1 MAGVSLQ
8 GTVTEQVQLAPAA
21 RVQLLKDL
29 RAFAKAKADIKVLE
43 AKAALLNA
51 KVDALREAE
60 GLDKFEI
67 DGFSVTLVAPVREV
81 LDKQK
86 LVSLGCKVEW
96 LTKATSSEPTKPYTK
111 ITPPKK

>member
-1 MAGVSLQ
+1 MPALTLQ
-8 GTVTEQVQLAPAA
+8 GTVENSVQLAPAA

-29 RAFAKAKADIKVLE
+29 RLFAKKKAEIKKLEAE
-43 AKAALLNA
+43 AKALNA

-86 LVSLGCKVEW
+86 LVALGCKVEW
-96 LTKATSSEPTKPYTK
+96 LTKATVSTPTEPYTK
-111 ITPPKK
+111 ITSPK

>member
-1 MAGVSLQ
+1 MAGIALQ
-8 GTVTEQVQLAPAA
+8 GTVSEQIQLAPKT
-21 RVQLLKDL
+21 RVQLLKNL
-29 RAFAKAKADIKVLE
+29 RQFAKLKQQIKDLEEQAKT
-43 AKAALLNA
+43 LNA
-51 KVDALREAE
+51 EVDAVREAE

-86 LVSLGCKVEW
+86 LVALGCKVEW
-96 LTKATSSEPTKPYTK
+96 LTKATSSEPTAPYTK

>member
-8 GTVTEQVQLAPAA
+8 GTVSEQVQLAPAA

-29 RAFAKAKADIKVLE
+29 RAFAKVSADIKALE
-43 AKAALLNA
+43 KKKADLNT
-51 KVDALREAE
+51 KVDALREVE

-67 DGFSVTLVAPVREV
+67 DGFSVSLVAPVREV

-86 LVSLGCKVEW
+86 LVALGCKVEW
-96 LTKATSSEPTKPYTK
+96 LTKATEQVPTKPYTK
-111 ITPPKK
+111 ITPPK